1 MEQGNNRAQN
11 TVKVNGRF
19 LIIAQREVRDALTDW
34 RIAAPMFI
42 LSLGFPIIILY
53 SIQVGI
59 PLLRQPDTIANIVK
73 MVPFGALMAGFLP
86 TSFSIVIALESFV
99 GEKERNTLEPL
110 LATPLADWELYLGK
124 LVATLIPPLLLSYV
138 AITIFNVGI
147 RWILHFSLPAQTI
160 FQLVVLSSL
169 GALVM
174 VCGAVVVST
183 HAASVRAANLLASF
197 IILPMTFL
205 VAGESLLMLMGYDD
219 LLWWVMAGL
228 VVVAFILLRL
238 GIRVF
243 NREEVLSSETQ
254 EVSLATIWRDLTRF
268 LRSPALT
275 HEAWHMNPTMPGGLL
290 RLYAYDLPRLIAGNW
305 GPLLMVVGAMVAA
318 TLIGYWFAHAYP
330 LPLGAE
336 MLGRLLRRWSLPLT
350 PVPTYD
356 PQTFFWHNLRATILA
371 GFFASFTFGVTA
383 VFYAMLPM
391 GLAGFMAGEVAQ
403 AGYNPLVFLAAFILP
418 HGVVELT
425 AAALAAAFGL
435 RLGMSIMDPP
445 RGFTVGQAFLLALA
459 NYLKI
464 LSLVIPLLVIAAL
477 LEAYLTPQVVAW
489 VYRH

>member
-1 MEQGNNRAQN
+1 MNA
-11 TVKVNGRF
+11 RF
-19 LIIAQREVRDALTDW
+19 LIIAHREIRDALTDW

-42 LSLGFPIIILY
+42 LSLGFPFIILY
-53 SIQVGI
+53 GIQVGM
-59 PLLRQPDTIANIVK
+59 PLLRQSDAIANIVK

-138 AITIFNVGI
+138 AIAIFNMGI

-160 FQLVVLSSL
+160 FQMVALSSL

-183 HAASVRAANLLASF
+183 HTTSVRAANLLASF

-205 VAGESLLMLMGYDD
+205 VAGESLLMLMGYDN

-228 VVVAFILLRL
+228 VIVAFILLRL
-238 GIRVF
+238 GIRIF
-243 NREEVLSSETQ
+243 NREEILSGGTQ
-254 EVSLATIWRDLTRF
+254 EVSLATIWRDLIYF
-268 LRSPALT
+268 LK
-275 HEAWHMNPTMPGGLL
+275 NPLYRQGAQLGVPDTPWNLK
-290 RLYAYDLPRLIAGNW
+290 RLYIYDIPRLIVANW
-305 GPLLMVVGAMVAA
+305 APLLVVLGAMAAA
-318 TLIGYWFAHAYP
+318 TFIGYWFAHAYP
-330 LPLGAE
+330 LPLGVE
-336 MLGRLLRRWSLPLT
+336 MLGHLLRRWSLPLT

-356 PQTFFWHNLRATILA
+356 PQTFFWHNLRATLLA
-371 GFFASFTFGVTA
+371 GFFASFTFGVAA
-383 VFYAMLPM
+383 VFYAMLPL

-403 AGYNPLVFLAAFILP
+403 AGYNPLTFLAAFVLP
-418 HGVVELT
+418 HGVAELT
-425 AAALAAAFGL
+425 AAALASAFSL
-435 RLGMSIMDPP
+435 RLGMSIMAPP
-445 RGFTVGQAFLLALA
+445 KGLTVGQAFLLALA

-464 LSLVIPLLVIAAL
+464 LALIIPLLAIAAL
-477 LEAYLTPQVVAW
+477 IEAYFTPQVVAW
-489 VYRH
+489 VYRR